1 MRKQHNKGGKS
12 LLENPKPSAAW
23 NTKGL
28 IDLEFMNPQ
37 PEEYELIHVDMR
49 AFGLKDAGNGLLHE
63 NIFLGIDSPGIKE
76 KILQPTA
83 CAPTT
88 GRSQRERPSHQ
99 AGSPMDFEA
108 VRVNHRRYPT

>member
-76 KILQPTA
+76 KISGKICNQQHEHQPLEGA
-83 CAPTT
+83 NAK
-88 GRSQRERPSHQ
+88 GRRTKQ
-99 AGSPMDFEA
+99 AARWTSKLCG
-108 VRVNHRRYPT
+108 